1 MFKLKLPTRVRHLT
15 RATIGLRGAE
25 SIDPEELQTL
35 AASQR
40 VLLIGIGNVSAG
52 TTDARHPG
60 EQRTASLLGLAAAV
74 ADVPKDRVIVT
85 HCG

>member
-1 MFKLKLPTRVRHLT
+1 MFNLKLPSRVRQLT

-25 SIDPEELQTL
+25 SIDPEALQTL
-35 AASQR
+35 AASQP
-40 VLLIGIGNVSAG
+40 VLLIGIGNMTAG
-52 TTDARHPG
+52 VTDPRLPG

-74 ADVPKDRVIVT
+74 ADIPKDRVIVT